1 MPYLQPIRNEDAC
14 RLGSRREEQMA
25 ETNSAIAQILAQ
37 GPVVPVIVI
46 EDVVH
51 AVPLAKALVVG
62 VRVLEV
68 TLRTEAS
75 CAICFLPRRTC
86 PLTSAR
92 SRRSTSAA
100 I

>member
-1 MPYLQPIRNEDAC
+1 
-14 RLGSRREEQMA
+14 MA
-25 ETNSAIAQILAQ
+25 EANSAIADILAQ

-46 EDVVH
+46 DDVAH
-51 AVPLAKALVVG
+51 AVPLAKALIAGG

-75 CAICFLPRRTC
+75 CAICFPPRRTY